1 MEGIAPNALLWHRS
15 GIAACARYTPFLHIP
30 KWRYQTMRE
39 AALMSDWTFFIATF
53 GCKVNQYESQAL
65 CEAWE
70 KLGGRR
76 LSAPCGADA
85 VLVNSCAVT
94 ARAERDARNA
104 MYRVRRE
111 APQARRLLTGCAAR
125 LAGGALQ
132 GSDRPHAIIPQEAKS
147 LLLQGPWLE
156 NPDCLSVPKEFPPF
170 CISAFAR
177 ARPVL
182 KVQDGCSHRCTYC
195 IVPLTRGPARSR
207 APSAICAEA
216 ERLFAAGYR
225 ELMLSGINPSQYGRD
240 LHESFDFWDLI
251 RMLEEQLAPRWAGL
265 TRLRISSLEPGQL
278 DAKGLDCLAAS
289 RLLCPHLHVSLQS
302 GSPEILRRM
311 GRGHIRL
318 ERLVSAVRRLPA
330 IRPVMGLGADIL
342 VGFPGETE
350 AHVLESLAI
359 VETLGLSYA
368 HVFPYSRR
376 PGTAAADMSDQLPR
390 QEKAARAARLR
401 EAVAVRQQTF
411 LHKLLALPSL
421 RLHLDGPRA
430 WKGVDAHYAPCR
442 LIRSHE
448 QRGHEL
454 LTVYPVRVEDGKL
467 LVEPA

>member
-1 MEGIAPNALLWHRS
+1 
-15 GIAACARYTPFLHIP
+15 
-30 KWRYQTMRE
+30 
-39 AALMSDWTFFIATF
+39 MSDWTFFIATF

-76 LSAPCGADA
+76 LAAPSGADA

-104 MYRVRRE
+104 MYRVCRE

-125 LAGGALQ
+125 LAGRALR
-132 GSDRPHAIIPQEAKS
+132 GNDRPHALIPQDAKS
-147 LLLQGPWLE
+147 LLLQGPWIASPGHA
-156 NPDCLSVPKEFPPF
+156 PDSSLFPPF
-170 CISAFAR
+170 CISSFAR

-195 IVPLTRGPARSR
+195 IVPLTRGQARSR
-207 APSAICAEA
+207 APSSVCEEA
-216 ERLFAAGYR
+216 ERLFAAGFR
-225 ELMLSGINPSQYGRD
+225 ELMLSGINLHQYGRD
-240 LHESFDFWDLI
+240 FQESFDFWDLI
-251 RMLEEQLAPRWAGL
+251 HMLEERLASRWAGL
-265 TRLRISSLEPGQL
+265 ARLRISSLEPGQL

-311 GRGHIRL
+311 GRGHTKL
-318 ERLVSAVRRLPA
+318 ARLVSAVQRLRD

-342 VGFPGETE
+342 VGFPGEKD
-350 AHVLESLAI
+350 AHILESLEI
-359 VETLGLSYA
+359 VEALGLSYA

-376 PGTAAADMSDQLPR
+376 PGTAAADMPGQLPR

-401 EAVAVRQQTF
+401 EAVSARQQAF
-411 LHKLLALPSL
+411 LHTLLALPAL
-421 RLHLDGPRA
+421 RLHLDGLRA
-430 WKGVDAHYAPCR
+430 WKGVDEHYAPCR
-442 LIRSHE
+442 LICSSE
-448 QRGHEL
+448 QRGHAL
-454 LTVYPVRVEDGKL
+454 LTVRPMRVEGGEL
-467 LVEPA
+467 LVESA